1 MVMIKNR
8 LFDKANKRISL
19 GNAAA
24 LLIVA
29 SLLGQILGF
38 LRVKLV
44 NGNFPPF
51 GAQSTDA
58 FFAAF
63 KIPDFFFYTIAA
75 GALGVAFI
83 PILADHLEKHDRKGA
98 WELADSLL
106 NMLAIIMLGVGIIIL
121 IFAEPL
127 LHLVAPGLPPEQK
140 HNAAI
145 IMRLVA
151 FNPFLFTISGILTAV
166 QQTFGRF
173 FYYAIAPLFYN
184 VCIIASIFIFRHNIG
199 IVGLGIGALLG
210 ALLQLFVVMFGLGG
224 LDFVFH
230 RRIIFKDKDF
240 RRVLRQLPPRSVDQ
254 GIDSIN
260 SIVETNFGSRLGA
273 GSISYYE
280 NAYTLHM
287 VPIQLI
293 GTAIATAAF
302 PRMTARLSQNRPDL
316 FRADFLKILR
326 AMIWIAIPVVVIC
339 FFSRGYLARLIFSRG
354 SSEIT
359 AIFGFLCG
367 AIFFRIIYSI
377 ISRYFYAQKDTWTP
391 LAVSIFAIALNI
403 YLAWQLSRP
412 DHYGISGLAIAQ
424 TVVAASEVVILFT
437 IMLIKDH
444 KLFDI
449 RFWGGLWRIFSV
461 TGFSVVATYIMVQ
474 IFPLHLS
481 DRGFITLGFKLS
493 LITFVTLAVHVG
505 LSSLFS
511 LEEAAP
517 VINKLRKAG
526 KLILKPV
533 RVEW

>member
-1 MVMIKNR
+1 MTMKSKF
-8 LFDKANKRISL
+8 FDRANKKISL

-24 LLIVA
+24 LLIA
-29 SLLGQILGF
+29 AALSGQILGF
-38 LRVKLV
+38 LRVKLI
-44 NGNFPPF
+44 NANFSQF

-83 PILADHLEKHDRKGA
+83 PILADHLEKNDRKGA
-98 WELADSLL
+98 WELATSLL
-106 NMLAIIMLGVGIIIL
+106 NMLAVIMGVIGIIIL

-127 LHLVAPGLPPEQK
+127 VHLVAPGLTPDQK

-145 IMRLVA
+145 IMRFVA

-173 FYYAIAPLFYN
+173 FFYAIAPLFYN
-184 VCIIASIFIFRHNIG
+184 VAIIVSIFIFRDNVG
-199 IVGLGIGALLG
+199 IVGLGIGALIG
-210 ALLQLFVVMFGLGG
+210 AFLQLVIVLFGLGG
-224 LDFVFH
+224 LDFIFH
-230 RRIIFKDKDF
+230 NKINFKNPDF

-260 SIVETNFGSRLGA
+260 SIVETNFGSHLGA

-280 NAYTLHM
+280 NAYTLHT

-293 GTAIATAAF
+293 GTTIATAAF
-302 PRMTARLSQNRPDL
+302 PRLTARLSQGRPDL
-316 FRADFLKILR
+316 FRRDFLKILR
-326 AMIWIAIPVVVIC
+326 AMIWITIPLVVIC
-339 FFSRGYLARLIFSRG
+339 FFGRGYLARLIFTRG
-354 SSEIT
+354 SNEIT

-367 AIFFRIIYSI
+367 AIFFRIIYAI

-391 LAVSIFAIALNI
+391 LGVSIFAIALNI
-403 YLAWQLSRP
+403 FLAWQLSKP
-412 DHYGISGLAIAQ
+412 QHYGIAGLALSQ
-424 TVVAASEVVILFT
+424 TIVAAAEVIVLFT

-449 RFWGGLWRIFSV
+449 HFWGGLWRIFSV

-474 IFPLHLS
+474 ILPLRLS
-481 DRGFITLGFKLS
+481 DKGLLTLGFKFT
-493 LITFVTLAVHVG
+493 LITLVTMTVHLS

-517 VINKLRKAG
+517 VIEKLRKAFRFVT
-526 KLILKPV
+526 KPV